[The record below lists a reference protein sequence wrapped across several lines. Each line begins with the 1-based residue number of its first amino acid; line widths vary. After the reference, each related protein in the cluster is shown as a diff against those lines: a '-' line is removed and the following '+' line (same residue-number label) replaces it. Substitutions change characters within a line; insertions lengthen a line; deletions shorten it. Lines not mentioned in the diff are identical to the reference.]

1 MLRTDMAEEK
11 QKYTI
16 SDEERERRRERAK
29 ALAARRDPVT
39 GKRLFGGDQGG
50 RRPKKKRAT
59 EIINEEI
66 EKHAQEVWQALY
78 RALNSKKEMVS
89 LQAARQMV
97 EIANKETDV
106 TIKED
111 KSLETT
117 STEELI
123 ELVSSRFARLA
134 ESGNLPFEFE
144 LGEGE
149 VEEVAGSPELEA
161 GDAEAEQ
168 GGEAEP
174 EGSSGSS
181 DTDAGPRT
189 SPFGRRSPNR

>member
-1 MLRTDMAEEK
+1 MAEEK
-11 QKYTI
+11 AKYTI

-29 ALAARRDPVT
+29 ALASRRDPVT

-59 EIINEEI
+59 EIINEQI
-66 EKHAQEVWQALY
+66 ENHAMEVWQALY
-78 RALNSKKEMVS
+78 KALKSNKEMVS

-97 EIANKETDV
+97 EITNQETTV
-106 TIKED
+106 TMKED
-111 KSLETT
+111 KNLEAT

-144 LGEGE
+144 LGGE
-149 VEEVAGSPELEA
+149 DVEEVEPAELEA
-161 GDAEAEQ
+161 GSNEH
-168 GGEAEP
+168 EP
-174 EGSSGSS
+174 EGSSSSS
-181 DTDAGPRT
+181 DTGSGSRT
-189 SPFGRRSPNR
+189 SPFGRRSPE